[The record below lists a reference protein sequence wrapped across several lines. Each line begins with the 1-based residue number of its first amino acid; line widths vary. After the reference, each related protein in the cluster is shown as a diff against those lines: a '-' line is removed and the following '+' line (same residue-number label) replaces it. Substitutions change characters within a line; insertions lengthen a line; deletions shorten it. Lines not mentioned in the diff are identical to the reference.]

1 MPAQP
6 TGEVPPRDGSLPK
19 SAGIGAS
26 ERGLS
31 LYVHV
36 PYCRVRCGYCDFNTY
51 TADDLGPGASR
62 DDYRGNLARELDL
75 SVSTLAE
82 AGAGDREVSTIFFG
96 GGTPTLLAADVLA
109 GVMDDIRAR
118 FPLAEN
124 VEVTTEANPDT
135 LDPEYIATLAGA
147 GFNRISM
154 GMQSA
159 VPHVLATLDRTH
171 DPEKIPE
178 VARWV
183 KDAGLELSL
192 DLIYGT
198 PGESIDDWRRSLDVA
213 LSNEVDHISA
223 YSLIVEP
230 GTKMGAMVRRG
241 ELPMPD
247 EDDLADKY
255 EIADAAI
262 SAAGMHWYE
271 VSNWSTSPETR
282 CEHNMAYWRNAD
294 WWGFGPGAH
303 SHVGGVRFWNAKH
316 PRAWADR
323 LLAGESPSIGREVL
337 DDQTRE
343 IERIMLAARIDRE
356 LRLDSLA
363 PGSQQAIKTFIKQ
376 GLLDADG
383 AEAGWFQPTLQGR
396 LMADYMVRILTEFV

>member
-363 PGSQQAIKTFIKQ
+363 PGSQQAIRTFIKQ
-376 GLLDADG
+376 GLLNADG

>member
-1 MPAQP
+1 MPVQP
-6 TGEVPPRDGSLPK
+6 TGEVPPRDGSLPT
-19 SAGIGAS
+19 SAGIGAA

-62 DDYRGNLARELDL
+62 EDYRGNLARELDL

-82 AGAGDREVSTIFFG
+82 AGAGGREVSTIFFG

-337 DDQTRE
+337 DVQTRE

-363 PGSQQAIKTFIKQ
+363 PGSQQAIRTFIKQ
-376 GLLDADG
+376 GLLDAEG

-396 LMADYMVRILTEFV
+396 LMADYMVRILTEYV

>member
-6 TGEVPPRDGSLPK
+6 LGEIPPLDGSLPA
-19 SAGIGAS
+19 SAGTGTDT
-26 ERGLS
+26 RLS

-51 TADDLGPGASR
+51 TADELGPGANR
-62 DDYRGNLARELDL
+62 EDYRAMIARELDL
-75 SVSTLAE
+75 STRVLAE
-82 AGAGDREVSTIFFG
+82 AGAGDREVGTIFFG
-96 GGTPTLLAADVLA
+96 GGTPTLLPAEVLA
-109 GVMDDIRAR
+109 GVMDDIRDR
-118 FPLAEN
+118 YRLAPD

-135 LDPEYIATLAGA
+135 LDPGYIDTLAAA
-147 GFNRISM
+147 GFTRMSV

-171 DPEKIPE
+171 DPKKIPE
-178 VARWV
+178 VTRWI
-183 KDAGLELSL
+183 KDADLELSL

-198 PGESIDDWRRSLDVA
+198 PGESIDDWRASLDAA
-213 LSNEVDHISA
+213 LEGDVDHISA

-241 ELPMPD
+241 QLPMPD

-262 SAAGMHWYE
+262 AAAGLRWYE
-271 VSNWSTSPETR
+271 VSNWSTSEATR

-303 SHVGGVRFWNAKH
+303 SHIGGVRFWNAKH
-316 PRAWADR
+316 PRAWSDR
-323 LLAGESPSIGREVL
+323 LRAGDSPAIGREVL
-337 DDQTRE
+337 TASTRE
-343 IERIMLAARIDRE
+343 IERIMLAARIDSE
-356 LRLDSLA
+356 LPLDTLA
-363 PGSQQAIKTFIKQ
+363 PGSDAAIRTFVKQ
-376 GLLDADG
+376 GLLDA
-383 AEAGWFQPTLQGR
+383 EAVESGRFSPTLQGR
-396 LMADYMVRILTEFV
+396 LMADYMVRVLTEYVD

>member
-1 MPAQP
+1 VPAQP
-6 TGEVPPRDGSLPK
+6 TGEVPPLDGSLPA
-19 SAGIGAS
+19 SAGIGAAD
-26 ERGLS
+26 RGLS

-51 TADDLGPGASR
+51 TAEDLGPGASR

-82 AGAGDREVSTIFFG
+82 AGAGDREVATIFFG
-96 GGTPTLLAADVLA
+96 GGTPTLLEAEVLA

-118 FPLAEN
+118 FRLAAD
-124 VEVTTEANPDT
+124 VEITTEANPDT
-135 LDPEYIATLAGA
+135 LDPAYIATLAGA

-171 DPEKIPE
+171 DPKKIPE

-183 KDAGLELSL
+183 KEAGLELSL

-198 PGESIDDWRRSLDVA
+198 PGESIEDWRRSLDVA
-213 LSNEVDHISA
+213 LANEVDHISA

-241 ELPMPD
+241 QLSMPD

-255 EIADAAI
+255 EIADAAMT
-262 SAAGMHWYE
+262 AAGLHWYE
-271 VSNWSTSPETR
+271 VSNWSTGEKTR

-294 WWGFGPGAH
+294 WWGYGPGAH

-323 LLAGESPSIGREVL
+323 LLAGQSPSIGREVL
-337 DDQTRE
+337 DAGTRE
-343 IERIMLAARIDRE
+343 IERIMLAARIDGE
-356 LRLDSLA
+356 LRLETLA
-363 PGSQQAIKTFIKQ
+363 PGSQQAIRTFVKQ
-376 GLLDADG
+376 GLLDHDA
-383 AEAGWFQPTLQGR
+383 AEDGWFQPTLQGR
-396 LMADYMVRILTEFV
+396 LLADHMVRILTEYV

>member
-6 TGEVPPRDGSLPK
+6 TGEVPPRDGSLPT
-19 SAGIGAS
+19 SAGIGSAG
-26 ERGLS
+26 RGLS

-62 DDYRGNLARELDL
+62 EDYRGNLARELDL

-159 VPHVLATLDRTH
+159 VPQVLATLDRTH

-230 GTKMGAMVRRG
+230 GTKMGADGSPRRT
-241 ELPMPD
+241 
-247 EDDLADKY
+247 
-255 EIADAAI
+255 ADA
-262 SAAGMHWYE
+262 
-271 VSNWSTSPETR
+271 R
-282 CEHNMAYWRNAD
+282 
-294 WWGFGPGAH
+294 
-303 SHVGGVRFWNAKH
+303 
-316 PRAWADR
+316 
-323 LLAGESPSIGREVL
+323 
-337 DDQTRE
+337 
-343 IERIMLAARIDRE
+343 
-356 LRLDSLA
+356 
-363 PGSQQAIKTFIKQ
+363 
-376 GLLDADG
+376 
-383 AEAGWFQPTLQGR
+383 
-396 LMADYMVRILTEFV
+396 

>member
-6 TGEVPPRDGSLPK
+6 TGEVPPRDGSLPA
-19 SAGIGAS
+19 SAGVGAAD
-26 ERGLS
+26 RGLS
-31 LYVHV
+31 LYIHV

-51 TADDLGPGASR
+51 TAEDLGPGASR
-62 DDYRGNLARELDL
+62 EDFRANLARELDL
-75 SVSTLAE
+75 SVTTLSE
-82 AGAGDREVSTIFFG
+82 VDAGDREVSTIFFG
-96 GGTPTLLAADVLA
+96 GGTPTLLPANVLA

-118 FPLAEN
+118 FRLAAD

-135 LDPEYIATLAGA
+135 LDPDYIATLAGS
-147 GFNRISM
+147 GFNRVSM

-171 DPEKIPE
+171 DPDKIPE

-183 KDAGLELSL
+183 KEAGLDLSL
-192 DLIYGT
+192 DLIFGT
-198 PGESIDDWRRSLDVA
+198 PGESIEDWRRSLDVA
-213 LSNEVDHISA
+213 LSNDVDHISA

-241 ELPMPD
+241 QLPMPD

-255 EIADAAI
+255 EIADAAMT
-262 SAAGMHWYE
+262 AAGLHWYE
-271 VSNWSTSPETR
+271 VSNWSTGTETR
-282 CEHNMAYWRNAD
+282 CLHNMAYWQGAD
-294 WWGFGPGAH
+294 WWGYGPGAH

-323 LLAGESPSIGREVL
+323 LLAGQSPSIGREVL
-337 DDQTRE
+337 DEQTRE
-343 IERIMLAARIDRE
+343 IERIMLAARIDSE

-363 PGSQQAIKTFIKQ
+363 AGSEQAIRTFVKQ
-376 GLLDADG
+376 GLLDEDGVADG
-383 AEAGWFQPTLQGR
+383 RFKPTLQGR
-396 LMADYMVRILTEFV
+396 LLADHMVRVLTEFV

>member
-1 MPAQP
+1 MPVQP
-6 TGEVPPRDGSLPK
+6 TGEVPPRDGSLPT
-19 SAGIGAS
+19 SAGIGAA

-62 DDYRGNLARELDL
+62 EDYRGNLARELDL

-255 EIADAAI
+255 EIADTAI

-323 LLAGESPSIGREVL
+323 LLAEESPSIGREVL

-363 PGSQQAIKTFIKQ
+363 PGSQQAIRTFIKQ

>member
-323 LLAGESPSIGREVL
+323 LLAEESPSIGREVL

-363 PGSQQAIKTFIKQ
+363 PGSQQAIRTFIKQ

>member
-1 MPAQP
+1 VPAQP
-6 TGEVPPRDGSLPK
+6 TGEVPPLDGSLPA
-19 SAGIGAS
+19 SAGLGS
-26 ERGLS
+26 NERGLS

-51 TADDLGPGASR
+51 TAEDLGPGASR
-62 DDYRGNLARELDL
+62 ADYRSNLARELDL

-82 AGAGDREVSTIFFG
+82 VEAGGREVATIFFG
-96 GGTPTLLAADVLA
+96 GGTPTLLDAEVLA

-118 FPLAEN
+118 FRLAAD

-135 LDPEYIATLAGA
+135 LEPAYIATLAGA

-183 KDAGLELSL
+183 KEAGLELSL

-198 PGESIDDWRRSLDVA
+198 LGESIDDWRRSLDVA

-241 ELPMPD
+241 QLPMPD

-255 EIADAAI
+255 EIADAAMT
-262 SAAGMHWYE
+262 AAGLHWYE
-271 VSNWSTSPETR
+271 VSNWSTGVETR

-316 PRAWADR
+316 PKAWSDR
-323 LLAGESPSIGREVL
+323 LLLGQSPAIGREVL
-337 DDQTRE
+337 EARTRE
-343 IERIMLAARIDRE
+343 IERIMLAARIDSE

-363 PGSQQAIKTFIKQ
+363 PGSEQAISTFIKQ
-376 GLLDADG
+376 GLLDTEAADR
-383 AEAGWFQPTLQGR
+383 GWFQPTLQGR
-396 LMADYMVRILTEFV
+396 LLADYMVRILTEFV